1 MLDEEDA
8 VFGFL
13 LGSDGPVPEAVVLS
27 VAVPCLSQEWSKGLV
42 SLGID
47 GELVFPCRNCLPSM
61 HFQFISSVGTQQSY
75 RPICPGG

>member
-27 VAVPCLSQEWSKGLV
+27 VAVPCLCQERSKGLV
-42 SLGID
+42 PLGID
-47 GELVFPCRNCLPSM
+47 GELVFPLP
-61 HFQFISSVGTQQSY
+61 
-75 RPICPGG
+75 